1 VNVEDLL
8 HRLAE
13 ADSDRRRPELCD
25 GRYLLTYLLPGDG
38 AGAELAASSLYDLL
52 DEWAKVITGPD
63 GLDCDDPAEVTAD
76 IRGEVPELD
85 DEDWLGDDLVGYA
98 PALRELRSPVRRIL
112 GYFLVGL
119 FSGPM
124 TVVETDHRRDFY
136 LGHALEEH
144 PGGRFLFLMSADRPN
159 QDEAWAILEL
169 G

>member
-1 VNVEDLL
+1 VDVEDLL

-25 GRYLLTYLLPGDG
+25 GRYLLTYLLPDDG
-38 AGAELAASSLYDLL
+38 AGAELD
-52 DEWAKVITGPD
+52 V
-63 GLDCDDPAEVTAD
+63 
-76 IRGEVPELD
+76 
-85 DEDWLGDDLVGYA
+85 VGYA
-98 PALRELRSPVRRIL
+98 PALRELRSPLRRIL

-124 TVVETDHRRDFY
+124 TVVETDHRRHFY

-144 PGGRFLFLMSADRPN
+144 PGARFLFLMSADPPN